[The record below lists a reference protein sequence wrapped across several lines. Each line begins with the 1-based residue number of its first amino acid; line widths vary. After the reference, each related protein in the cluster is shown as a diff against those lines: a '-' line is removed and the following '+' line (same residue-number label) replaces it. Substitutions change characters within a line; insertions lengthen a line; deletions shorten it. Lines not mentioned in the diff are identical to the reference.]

1 MPIYRYIEGQS
12 FFHRVHPAVKVFALF
27 IMFWSVY
34 WVDNP
39 LALMPLGILMLIAAR
54 LTGAWPNF
62 YRLRWFFAILVATTT
77 IMWLFFY
84 QRGTP
89 LFTIPLFYLDEHS
102 ITMPLGRHTHT
113 ISFGG
118 HTVALSVTGL
128 SIIFGV
134 GRGLKLAELLAA
146 SVLFLS
152 TTKVEEFT
160 VGLSRLRVPYRFGF
174 AISLAFRLAALF
186 GDSAATIVDAQRLRG
201 YNFNEGGPFERM
213 RRYVPVAVP
222 VFMGAL
228 RKANNMAMALEA
240 RGFGNRVEPTTFIDY
255 PVRASDRL
263 AFAGLIL
270 LGAFHFMLY
279 YTGLG
284 AIGPATHRP
293 ASKVPAKA
301 VARSDESA
309 SAPIY
314 QSSFR
319 LP

>member
-62 YRLRWFFAILVATTT
+62 YRLRWFFLILVATTT

-89 LFTIPLFYLDEHS
+89 LFTIPLFHLNRHS
-102 ITMPLGRHTHT
+102 FELPFSSRT

-118 HTVALSVTGL
+118 HPVGLSVTGL
-128 SIIFGV
+128 SIVFGV

-160 VGLSRLRVPYRFGF
+160 VGLNKLRVPYRFGF

-201 YNFNEGGPFERM
+201 YNFSEGGPFERM

-284 AIGPATHRP
+284 AIGPSAHHA
-293 ASKVPAKA
+293 ASTKTAKS
-301 VARSDESA
+301 VAA
-309 SAPIY
+309 SHEARLPSIR

>member
-1 MPIYRYIEGQS
+1 MPIYRYIEGRS

-39 LALMPLGILMLIAAR
+39 LALMPLGILMLIAAG

-89 LFTIPLFYLDEHS
+89 LFTIPLFHLRARSFELPFS
-102 ITMPLGRHTHT
+102 SRT

-118 HTVALSVTGL
+118 HPVGLSVTGL
-128 SIIFGV
+128 SIVFGV

-160 VGLSRLRVPYRFGF
+160 VGLNKLRVPYRFGF

-201 YNFNEGGPFERM
+201 YNFNEGGAFERM

-255 PVRASDRL
+255 PVRTSDRL

-284 AIGPATHRP
+284 GIGP
-293 ASKVPAKA
+293 
-301 VARSDESA
+301 
-309 SAPIY
+309 SAPHASTKSLAASHQVQTLPIH

>member
-1 MPIYRYIEGQS
+1 MPIYRYIEGHS
-12 FFHRVHPAVKVFALF
+12 YFHRMHPAVKVFALF

-39 LALMPLGILMLIAAR
+39 LALLPLGVLMLIAAK

-62 YRLRWFFAILVATTT
+62 YRLRWFFLILVMTTT

-89 LFTIPLFYLDEHS
+89 LFTLTLFHMGAHS
-102 ITMPLGRHTHT
+102 ITLPLGPYSRTFR
-113 ISFGG
+113 FGPRPI
-118 HTVALSVTGL
+118 ALSVTGL
-128 SIIFGV
+128 SIVFGV

-160 VGLSRLRVPYRFGF
+160 VGLNKLRVPYRFGF

-201 YNFNEGGPFERM
+201 YNFDEGGVFERL
-213 RRYVPVAVP
+213 RRYVPVVVP

-240 RGFGNRVEPTTFIDY
+240 RGFGASSEPTTFIDY
-255 PVRASDRL
+255 PVRASDRA

-284 AIGPATHRP
+284 AIGPKH
-293 ASKVPAKA
+293 
-301 VARSDESA
+301 
-309 SAPIY
+309 
-314 QSSFR
+314 
-319 LP
+319 

>member
-62 YRLRWFFAILVATTT
+62 YRLRWFFVILVATTT

-89 LFTIPLFYLDEHS
+89 LFTIPLFQLRARS
-102 ITMPLGRHTHT
+102 FALPFSSRT

-118 HTVALSVTGL
+118 HPVGLSVTGL
-128 SIIFGV
+128 SIVFGV

-160 VGLSRLRVPYRFGF
+160 VGLNKLHVPYRFGF

-201 YNFNEGGPFERM
+201 YNFNEGGPLERM

-255 PVRASDRL
+255 PVRRSDRL

-284 AIGPATHRP
+284 AIGPSTHHP
-293 ASKVPAKA
+293 ASKVPAKS
-301 VARSDESA
+301 VAASRESRS
-309 SAPIY
+309 PLIH
-314 QSSFR
+314 QSSLR